1 MDTIGGPIRLEIPA
15 MKAMGRIEFWGR
27 ALAHRASRFQDK
39 VAQLMPFESYPVTRE
54 RLPYEAYVVSL
65 FARQAV
71 FAAATRLCKSKL
83 RILLNRQYLLP
94 NNFFTFFLKP

>member
-1 MDTIGGPIRLEIPA
+1 

-27 ALAHRASRFQDK
+27 ALERRASRFQDK
-39 VAQLMPFESYPVTRE
+39 VAQLMPFESCYPVTRE